1 MDYLY
6 KQYTLQ
12 QSQELQDKE
21 KAKAFLERIAPFA
34 EVDSLES
41 AKALAEQILP
51 TKEDVTSFYVGKL
64 KCTVVNR
71 NDELRISVDTEDEFI
86 CYDFS

>member
-12 QSQELQDKE
+12 QTQEQQDKE

-34 EVDSLES
+34 EVDSLEK
-41 AKALAEQILP
+41 AKDLAKQILP
-51 TKEDVTSFYVGKL
+51 TKEDVTAFYVGKL

-71 NDELRISVDTEDEFI
+71 TNELRISIDTEDEFI
-86 CYDFS
+86 CYSFS